1 MPHKGFFTQ
10 GAMVL
15 TERPLADEAV
25 ERALSSFE
33 VVSRAPA
40 EGEKSI
46 EMPWLPDSASLWP
59 SCSTAA
65 STADLTPSQAS

>member
-33 VVSRAPA
+33 VVSREMLVASFVKVTVT
-40 EGEKSI
+40 EG
-46 EMPWLPDSASLWP
+46 
-59 SCSTAA
+59 T
-65 STADLTPSQAS
+65 TPC